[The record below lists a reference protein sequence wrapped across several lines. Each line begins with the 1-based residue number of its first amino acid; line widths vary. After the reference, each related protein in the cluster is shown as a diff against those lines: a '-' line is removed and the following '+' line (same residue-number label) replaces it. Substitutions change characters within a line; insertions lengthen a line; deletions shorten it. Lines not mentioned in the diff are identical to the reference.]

1 MKELSGVASRKDLGM
16 TPWKEMCTSVPVYML
31 IAAQVG
37 HDWAFYIMVT
47 DLPKYLNDVL
57 QIPIIQNAIFSS
69 LPFALMLILS
79 IISSVI
85 ADVLIIH
92 NVSVT
97 LVRKIMTAIAAI
109 VSTLFALL
117 ATYAGCNEYLVLISF
132 TLCVGGMGIFYPGA
146 RLTTI
151 DLSPNNAG
159 TLMAFANGVG
169 ALTGFI
175 APYSVGLMTPNVCQE
190 I

>member
-1 MKELSGVASRKDLGM
+1 MLTELTGVAKKKDLGV
-16 TPWKEMCTSVPVYML
+16 TPWKEMLTSVPVYMM

-57 QIPIIQNAIFSS
+57 QIPIMQNAVFSS
-69 LPFALMLILS
+69 MPFAMMLFMS
-79 IISSVI
+79 VISSII

-92 NVSVT
+92 GVPVT
-97 LVRKIMTAIAAI
+97 PIRKILTLLAAI
-109 VSTLFALL
+109 VSVIFFML
-117 ATYAGCNEYLVLISF
+117 ASYAGCREFIVLTSF

-159 TLMAFANGVG
+159 TLMALSNGLG
-169 ALTGFI
+169 SLTGFL
-175 APYSVGLMTPNVCQE
+175 APYSVGLMTPNVC
-190 I
+190 